1 VKTCRASKKIEESGE
16 TEALFEKELVSD
28 NNILIVAIPSSR
40 KPASLVFSQEMVY
53 SCSRSSSSY

>member
-1 VKTCRASKKIEESGE
+1 MEESGE
-16 TEALFEKELVSD
+16 TETLFEKELVSD
-28 NNILIVAIPSSR
+28 NNKLVAVIPSRR